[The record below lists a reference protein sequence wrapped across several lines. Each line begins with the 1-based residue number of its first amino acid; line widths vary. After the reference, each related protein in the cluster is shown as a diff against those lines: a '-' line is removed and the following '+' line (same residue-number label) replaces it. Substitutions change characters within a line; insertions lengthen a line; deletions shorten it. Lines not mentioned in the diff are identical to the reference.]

1 MRRLNVVNRKNTLKV
16 VKELDAFPKVPE
28 SYKETTATGG
38 GVSILTFLIIIILVI
53 SEIIY
58 YSESE
63 LEFDYMVDTN
73 VDGKIKIN
81 VDITVSMKCHAIGAD
96 CLDMTGQD
104 VQAFGQLQQEDAY
117 FDLTPAQQQYQN
129 MLQEFNQYL
138 REDYHAIQ
146 EVLWLTSGFASLAAA
161 MPDPDFKRSGP
172 PDACRIHG
180 SLTVNRV
187 AGNFHITAGKS
198 IPVIPRGHAHL
209 ALLVPESEYNFSHRI
224 DHFSFGDLG
233 SKFVHPLD
241 GEVMIAKDN
250 FHMFQYFMQVV
261 PTEVRTYKNNMDTYQ
276 FAVTEK
282 NRTINHDK
290 GSHGVAGIFIKY
302 DLASLKIRV
311 REEHKPYWQFLVR
324 LCGIIGGMFSV
335 SGMLHS
341 LVGFLLD
348 IINCR
353 FQRSPYKKLETK
365 SDSPVPVVS
374 EGLPFNM
381 ANTFVPPANSSP
393 PPPPPQ
399 QHLTPTLATGP
410 PPPPSL
416 VMPVI
421 TDPQNLTDVNLVE
434 S

>member
-1 MRRLNVVNRKNTLKV
+1 MRHLNVVNRKNTLKV

-38 GVSILTFLIIIILVI
+38 GVSILTFVIIIILVI

-63 LEFDYMVDTN
+63 LEFDYLVDTN
-73 VDGKIKIN
+73 VDGKLKIN

-104 VQAFGQLQQEDAY
+104 VQAFGQLQQDDAY

-146 EVLWLTSGFASLAAA
+146 EVLWLTSGVASLAAS
-161 MPDPDFKRSGP
+161 MPDRDYKRSGP

-180 SLTVNRV
+180 SLSVNRV

-224 DHFSFGDLG
+224 DHFSFGELG

-241 GEVMIAKDN
+241 GEVMVTKDN
-250 FHMFQYFMQVV
+250 YHMFQYFMQVV

-335 SGMLHS
+335 SGMLHG
-341 LVGFLLD
+341 LVGFLID
-348 IINCR
+348 VFTCR
-353 FQRSPYKKLETK
+353 FRFSSQKEQEKE
-365 SDSPVPVVS
+365 SDTVQPATL
-374 EGLPFNM
+374 GDLPFDM
-381 ANTFVPPANSSP
+381 VNTFVPPAKSNLPVSP
-393 PPPPPQ
+393 ALDTQFPI
-399 QHLTPTLATGP
+399 
-410 PPPPSL
+410 PPSS
-416 VMPVI
+416 
-421 TDPQNLTDVNLVE
+421 LT
-434 S
+434 

>member
-1 MRRLNVVNRKNTLKV
+1 MRHLNVVNRKNTLKV

-38 GVSILTFLIIIILVI
+38 GVSILTFVIIIILVI

-63 LEFDYMVDTN
+63 LEFDYLVDTN
-73 VDGKIKIN
+73 VDGKLKIN

-104 VQAFGQLQQEDAY
+104 VQAFGQLQQDDAY

-146 EVLWLTSGFASLAAA
+146 EVLWLTSGVASLAAS
-161 MPDPDFKRSGP
+161 MPDRDYKRSGP

-180 SLTVNRV
+180 SLSVNRV

-224 DHFSFGDLG
+224 DHFSFGELG

-241 GEVMIAKDN
+241 GEVMVTKDN
-250 FHMFQYFMQVV
+250 YHMFQYFMQVV

-335 SGMLHS
+335 SGMLHG
-341 LVGFLLD
+341 LVGLLID
-348 IINCR
+348 VFTCR
-353 FQRSPYKKLETK
+353 FRFSSQKEQEKEIGTAQPATLG
-365 SDSPVPVVS
+365 D
-374 EGLPFNM
+374 LPFDM
-381 ANTFVPPANSSP
+381 VNTFVPPAKSNLPVS
-393 PPPPPQ
+393 
-399 QHLTPTLATGP
+399 PTLDTQFP
-410 PPPPSL
+410 IPPSS
-416 VMPVI
+416 
-421 TDPQNLTDVNLVE
+421 LT
-434 S
+434 